1 MPQSPQLRDN
11 HIFSGGKGIVGQSS
25 TRKREQLRRQCPQ
38 TVAEQVLGEQ
48 CTSHLRACSL
58 PNPTD
63 EHLQWVQDSLRYG
76 IKSILFGPPDTCRQF
91 WATDIFWTATPQW
104 SSTRHFPS
112 LSSSK
117 KKSESQDPLHAH
129 TDSYEGC
136 WNSDDSFRTFPY
148 KEYFLS
154 ILLKFQHT
162 IYLSSNAAR
171 SDLFKYQGIKLYFF
185 ILLHWQLLKIKK
197 LVESWLSKWR
207 KIVIFL

>member
-1 MPQSPQLRDN
+1 MSACKGGSQLANFQSPEWGKMPQSPQLRDN

-48 CTSHLRACSL
+48 CTSHLRAYSL

-63 EHLQWVQDSLRYG
+63 DHLQWVQDSLRYG

-104 SSTRHFPS
+104 SSTWHFPS

-117 KKSESQDPLHAH
+117 IKVSLKIPCMPTQTAMRAVE
-129 TDSYEGC
+129 
-136 WNSDDSFRTFPY
+136 
-148 KEYFLS
+148 
-154 ILLKFQHT
+154 ILMTVLGPSLQRVLF
-162 IYLSSNAAR
+162 IYLAEISAH
-171 SDLFKYQGIKLYFF
+171 YIP
-185 ILLHWQLLKIKK
+185 
-197 LVESWLSKWR
+197 
-207 KIVIFL
+207 